1 MKELKIQPIR
11 NGTVIDHI
19 TPGTA
24 IKVLRILNIP
34 RAGATSAVTAAMNVT
49 SSVNVHKRKDIVKIE
64 DRELDPHELDKIAL
78 ISPEATV
85 NIIREYDVAAKHRV
99 RVPEIVTGIVK
110 CPNPNCVSN
119 HEPVR
124 SAFRT
129 VRDQPPALRC
139 QYCER
144 LVEEVADHLLP

>member
-19 TPGTA
+19 APGTA
-24 IKVLRILNIP
+24 MKVLRILGLP
-34 RAGATSAVTAAMNVT
+34 RAGATSAVTAAMNV
-49 SSVNVHKRKDIVKIE
+49 SSSQNAASRKDIVKIE

-78 ISPEATV
+78 ISPLATV
-85 NIIREYDVAAKHRV
+85 NIIREYDVAQKHRV
-99 RVPEIVTGIVK
+99 RVPEVVNGIVR
-110 CPNPNCVSN
+110 CPNLNCVSN

-124 SAFRT
+124 SSFRI
-129 VRDQPPALRC
+129 VRQNPTALRC

-144 LVEEVADHLLP
+144 LVEDPAEHLVG